1 MLNVTEK
8 AAGALLESLDASKSE
23 ESQLLRLTRAA
34 EGLGLALDQ
43 ERDGDQVV
51 EHDERKILV
60 VEQDISQALDG
71 ATLDAVDT
79 PEGPRL
85 VLQSA

>member
-8 AAGALLESLDASKSE
+8 AAGALLESLEASRSE
-23 ESQLLRLTRAA
+23 ESQLLRLTRMA
-34 EGLGLALDQ
+34 EGLGLALDE
-43 ERDGDQVV
+43 ERAGDQVV
-51 EHDERKILV
+51 EHQDRKVLV
-60 VEQDISQALDG
+60 IEQDISQSLDG

-79 PEGPRL
+79 PEGTRL